1 VSVIE
6 IGNWNKL
13 ELNNLSMMISISH
26 NKKIIQSKEVIYTE
40 NKDALTWMIKA
51 FKENFGIDINNY
63 SLQQLKQSS
72 NSILIEISNEDLK
85 KWRNDRLRDLG
96 I

>member
-1 VSVIE
+1 MSVIE

-40 NKDALTWMIKA
+40 NKDALTWMIKV
-51 FKENFGIDINNY
+51 FKENFGININNY
-63 SLQQLKQSS
+63 SLRQLKQSP
-72 NSILIEISNEDLK
+72 NSIIIEISNEDLK